1 MPRTRVSLR
10 ATVALWMVPTVLLFF
25 GSSWWLTQVNVSQ
38 LADSAYD
45 RTLDGALRAIEAN
58 ISLQSGGLGVDLP
71 YALFASLRTTSK
83 GTVYFRVTSA
93 DGLVQIGDAAL
104 PQPPD
109 LKPNETHF
117 FDAEYLD
124 QRVRIGALRT
134 TLPAPLYGAGQAQDV
149 IIEVAETAAPRE
161 ASLELI
167 ANAAFWRDVVVTGLG
182 LGLMILGFGAALRPL
197 ERLRQ
202 RFDRRDPSDLSLLD
216 EDQLPVEVRPLVQ
229 SFNALLLRHAA
240 LAGAQR
246 RFLDDASHQL
256 RTPISVLRMQL
267 DHALQTADPADREE
281 TLRAMRGVIERS
293 ARTTAQMLALAR
305 ADATAI
311 GQAGDQ
317 VDPARILS
325 EVARL
330 HLQGAR
336 RKRLVLDLDLPETP
350 LTVPAHE
357 TLIYEAL
364 SNLLDN
370 AIRHSPMGG
379 TIQLSLTV
387 QDGSIRFGITDE
399 GPGMSA
405 EGLARLGERF
415 RSDGG
420 HGLGLALVQ
429 SVARAHGGRVIAQN
443 RDGAG
448 LDVQLEISRA
458 NADFTVPVTDL

>member
-1 MPRTRVSLR
+1 MRRSRISLR
-10 ATVALWMVPTVLLFF
+10 ATVALWMVPTLLLSL

-45 RTLDGALRAIEAN
+45 RTLDGALRAIESN
-58 ISLQSGGLGVDLP
+58 ISVQSGGLGVDLP
-71 YALFASLRTTSK
+71 YALFASLRTTST
-83 GTVYFRVTSA
+83 GTVYFRVTSQ

-104 PQPPD
+104 PQPPG
-109 LKPNETHF
+109 LKLGVPHF

-134 TLPAPLYGAGQAQDV
+134 TLPAPIYGADRPQEV
-149 IIEVAETAAPRE
+149 VIEVAETAAPRE
-161 ASLELI
+161 ASLIRI
-167 ANAAFWRDVVVTGLG
+167 ANAAFWRDIAVSLLGFGLV
-182 LGLMILGFGAALRPL
+182 ILGIGAALRPL

-202 RFDRRDPSDLSLLD
+202 QFDRRGAQDLSLL
-216 EDQLPVEVRPLVQ
+216 EPDQLPVEVRPLVQ

-240 LAGAQR
+240 LAGSQR

-267 DHALQTADPADREE
+267 DHALQTPDPAERAAV
-281 TLRAMRGVIERS
+281 LQAMRPIIDRT

-305 ADATAI
+305 ADATVR
-311 GQAGDQ
+311 GQGTEA
-317 VDPARILS
+317 VDLSRILS

-330 HLQGAR
+330 HLQAAR
-336 RKRLVLDLDLPETP
+336 RKGLTLDLDLPD
-350 LTVPAHE
+350 TVPTIPGHE
-357 TLIYEAL
+357 TLIYETL

-370 AIRHSPMGG
+370 AIRHSPKDGRIDLG
-379 TIQLSLTV
+379 LTV
-387 QDGSIRFGITDE
+387 QDQLILIRIVDE

-415 RSDGG
+415 RSDDG

-429 SVARAHGGRVIAQN
+429 SVAKAHGGRLRAHNRETGGLVIE
-443 RDGAG
+443 
-448 LDVQLEISRA
+448 LEISRVGG
-458 NADFTVPVTDL
+458 DFTEPAAKL